1 MAGIMKDGE
10 AAQNLKCCVLRH
22 VFERDLFAISLVTTE
37 DGATFSALGLG
48 LAMFKENDK
57 VLLSG
62 KWAYNEKYD
71 QIQLQVTDVQ
81 ENTAR
86 GRAEIV
92 SYLSS
97 KAIKGVGPKTAERI
111 YDKFGEESLDVL
123 DNHPER
129 LLRIKG
135 ISINTLKTIKKS
147 YEQN

>member
-1 MAGIMKDGE
+1 MCLCSFCG
-10 AAQNLKCCVLRH
+10 LCV
-22 VFERDLFAISLVTTE
+22 RDQFFCSVCACFLSE
-37 DGATFSALGLG
+37 NGAHREQT
-48 LAMFKENDK
+48 
-57 VLLSG
+57 LLTHSFPTRRSSEL
-62 KWAYNEKYD
+62 WEYNEKYE
-71 QIQLQVTDVQ
+71 QIQLRVTDVQ

-129 LLRIKG
+129 QIGRAHV
-135 ISINTLKTIKKS
+135 
-147 YEQN
+147 